1 MAATVKSTN
10 LLTNISPSP
19 AFDNTFY
26 SRELLLNAKY
36 KDIHGRWADSVN
48 LPAKKGKTIL
58 FRRYAQLAMP
68 LAPLAEGTPPT
79 GKIPTLADYT
89 ATLNQFGDFIALTD
103 LADMVGIDEY
113 QRHWAALLGEQAG
126 YTMDSID
133 RDVAAAGTNIIY
145 SNGTGRTDLLSL
157 PDNNDFDRAIRA
169 LTNEGAEKLLA
180 GNAGSQNVGSSPI
193 MPAYPAVTMP
203 DVMFDVQNIDGYK
216 WASDYKGAAEG
227 EVGRYK
233 QIAFFEAPDPS
244 SLGAGGKKFAGGGAS
259 STAVKNTASVADVY
273 TILIFAKHGF
283 TRVPVSG
290 GSTKTYRK
298 GLGSAGANDPI
309 DQLQTMGWKNTSA
322 RLITNQDWILR
333 IECCA
338 SN

>member
-1 MAATVKSTN
+1 MPTVKSTG
-10 LLTNISPSP
+10 LLTNISPAP

-48 LPAKKGKTIL
+48 LPQKKGKTIL
-58 FRRYAQLAMP
+58 FRRYAHLAMP
-68 LAPLAEGTPPT
+68 LAPLAEGIPPT
-79 GKIPTLADYT
+79 GKVPSLADYT

-103 LADMVGIDEY
+103 LAEMVGIDEF

-126 YTMDSID
+126 YTMDAID
-133 RDVAAAGTNIIY
+133 RDVAAAGSSIIY
-145 SNGTGRTDLLSL
+145 SNGTDRTHVLSL
-157 PDNNDFDRAIRA
+157 VDAKDLDLVIRA
-169 LTNEGAEKLLA
+169 LSNKGAEKLLA

-203 DVMFDVQNIDGYK
+203 DVMHDIQNIDGFK

-233 QIAFFEAPDPS
+233 QLAFFEAPDPS
-244 SLGAGGKKFAGGGAS
+244 ELGAGGKKYAGGGAS
-259 STAVKNTASVADVY
+259 STAVKNTAGTADVY
-273 TILIFAKHGF
+273 TILVFAKRGF
-283 TRVPVSG
+283 TRVPVNG

-298 GLGSAGANDPI
+298 GLGSAGTSDPI

-322 RLITNQDWILR
+322 RLITNQNWMHR
-333 IECCA
+333 IECA
-338 SN
+338 VSD